1 VITVWGLKNC
11 DTCKKARKALDE
23 AGADYAFKDVRADA
37 VGGAEI
43 SGWLKA
49 VGGDVLINRRGTTW
63 RGLSDADKARGDGGG
78 EGGADGEGATELL
91 AEAPALIKR
100 PVFVFDD
107 GSVIVGFGAKEK
119 AAVEARL

>member
-1 VITVWGLKNC
+1 MITVCGLKNC
-11 DTCKKARKALDE
+11 DTCKKARKALDA

-37 VGGAEI
+37 VGAEDI
-43 SGWLKA
+43 AGWLDA

-63 RGLSDADKARGDGGG
+63 RGLSDEDKARGDG
-78 EGGADGEGATELL
+78 AGATGLL

-100 PVFVFDD
+100 PVFVFED
-107 GSVIVGFGAKEK
+107 GTVIVGFGAKEK

>member
-1 VITVWGLKNC
+1 MITVWGLKSC

-23 AGADYAFKDVRADA
+23 AGAEYTFKDVRADA
-37 VGGAEI
+37 VGASEI

-63 RGLSDADKARGDGGG
+63 RGLSDADKARGDGGC
-78 EGGADGEGATELL
+78 DRATELL

-100 PVFVFDD
+100 PVFVFED